1 MAIAITRTVTG
12 RRPHMRRKDGRSASS
27 GLRCPRVVLAKCP
40 ANRDRDWDFA
50 RAALAAGIVDGDELI
65 RRAQLLPLE
74 AELLIVVRTTLAGIA
89 GSVRRK
95 EP

>member
-1 MAIAITRTVTG
+1 
-12 RRPHMRRKDGRSASS
+12 MRRKDGRSASS

-74 AELLIVVRTTLAGIA
+74 AELLIVVRTTLAGMLA
-89 GSVRRK
+89 QCGGKSRDTVRDTK
-95 EP
+95 LGETQLT